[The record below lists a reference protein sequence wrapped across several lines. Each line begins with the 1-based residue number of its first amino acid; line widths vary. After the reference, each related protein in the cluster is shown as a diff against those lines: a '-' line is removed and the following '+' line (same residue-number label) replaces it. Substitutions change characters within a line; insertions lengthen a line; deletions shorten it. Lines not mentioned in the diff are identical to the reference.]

1 MSIERLFMLLINNM
15 LSHMFISSII
25 PKNYVLPLRSRKTG
39 VPPPRVE
46 LPKIQKLILS
56 SASEMLASNDDLRK
70 SITFLTPG
78 VKLVVKT
85 FPSESFNLIEQLK
98 SLDEIRNFSNSERV
112 CTNFDLFSM
121 ISWRFST
128 LRIFSIRVSSGFTIF
143 TGSGFT
149 SATGSGTTAATGSA
163 FISAT
168 GAGSGVGTGNDVTAG
183 LITDTWPVSD
193 LPLVG
198 LRTSD
203 NLVMLC
209 APCPGDLFWLL
220 ARRVK

>member
-1 MSIERLFMLLINNM
+1 MIKDTISI
-15 LSHMFISSII
+15 
-25 PKNYVLPLRSRKTG
+25 LPLRSLKTG

-85 FPSESFNLIEQLK
+85 FPSESFSRMEQLK
-98 SLDEIRNFSNSERV
+98 SLDEIWKRSSSERV
-112 CTNFDLFSM
+112 CTNLALFSM

-128 LRIFSIRVSSGFTIF
+128 FRIFSMRVNSGFTTL

-149 SATGSGTTAATGSA
+149 SATSSGFTSTIGSRITSATDSGTSSNAAS
-163 FISAT
+163 S
-168 GAGSGVGTGNDVTAG
+168 AGSV
-183 LITDTWPVSD
+183 
-193 LPLVG
+193 
-198 LRTSD
+198 
-203 NLVMLC
+203 
-209 APCPGDLFWLL
+209 
-220 ARRVK
+220 